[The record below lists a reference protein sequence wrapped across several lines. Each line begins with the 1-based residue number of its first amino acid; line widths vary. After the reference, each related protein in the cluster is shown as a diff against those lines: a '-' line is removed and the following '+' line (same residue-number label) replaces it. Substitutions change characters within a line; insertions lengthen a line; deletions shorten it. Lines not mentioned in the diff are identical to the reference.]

1 MRHRCGERFLRG
13 ETHYNAAEP
22 TPARL
27 RNWHVRGRISRLIGS
42 LILGCHKVARNGVFG
57 FTLDMSQGLPII
69 MHKRSLV

>member
-1 MRHRCGERFLRG
+1 MRLGCGGQFLRG

-27 RNWHVRGRISRLIGS
+27 RNWHVRSRISRLIGS

-57 FTLDMSQGLPII
+57 FTSENVGATLCLF
-69 MHKRSLV
+69 